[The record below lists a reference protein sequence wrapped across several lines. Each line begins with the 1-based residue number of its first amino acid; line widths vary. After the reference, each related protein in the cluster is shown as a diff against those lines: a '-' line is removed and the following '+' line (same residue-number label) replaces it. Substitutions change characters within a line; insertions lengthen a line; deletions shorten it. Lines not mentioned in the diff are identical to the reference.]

1 MRLSKYYSP
10 TMKDSPASADVASHK
25 LMLRAGMIK
34 QQSSGIYSWLPLGV
48 RVLKNIERI
57 IREEMDNS
65 GALEVIM
72 PCIQSAEL
80 WEESGRYDGYG
91 KEMLRIKDRHDNNL
105 LFGPTAEESISD
117 IIRKHVNS
125 HKDFPRTFYQIHW
138 KFRDEI
144 RPRFGVLRGRE
155 FLMKDA
161 YSFDLDESSSVE
173 TYDKVIDTYIKILKR
188 IGLKPVLLRADAGVI
203 GGTLSH
209 EFHVIAETGES
220 EIFYDSD
227 IEVEL
232 TKEDPDVHKLRNLYA
247 MADDMHKPGECDVS
261 KEKLKHKKSI
271 EVGHIFSYGTKY
283 SESMNVYFMDKTG
296 KQSRFFGGC
305 YGLGVSRLV
314 AAVIECFNDDNG
326 IIWPKSIAPF
336 HISLVNLHT
345 DNEEVSE
352 FCDRM
357 YRKLKSMG
365 LEVLYDDTSASVGN
379 KFAKH
384 DLLGSPYQI
393 IGSSKL
399 TKDNSFEIR
408 DRKTGD
414 KETSSFEE
422 AIKKIEEIFKN
433 EF

>member
-1 MRLSKYYSP
+1 MRLTKYYAP
-10 TMKDSPASADVASHK
+10 TMKDSPASAEVASHK

-48 RVLKNIERI
+48 RVLKNIEKI
-57 IREEMDNS
+57 IREEMDDS

-91 KEMLRIKDRHDNNL
+91 KEMLRIKDRHGNNL

-117 IIRKHVNS
+117 IVRKHINS

-161 YSFDLDESSSVE
+161 YSFDLNESSSVD
-173 TYDKVIDTYIKILKR
+173 TYDKIMDTYIKILKK
-188 IGLKPVLLRADAGVI
+188 IGLKPVPLRADTGVI

-227 IEVEL
+227 IELEL
-232 TKEDPDVHKLRNLYA
+232 NKKNPDVYKLRNLYA
-247 MADDMHKPGECDVS
+247 MADDMHKPEECDVP
-261 KEKLKHKKSI
+261 EDRLKRRKSI
-271 EVGHIFSYGTKY
+271 EVGHIFNYGKKY
-283 SESMNVYFMDKTG
+283 SESMNVCFMDNTG
-296 KQSRFFGGC
+296 KQAHFFGGC

-326 IIWPKSIAPF
+326 IIWPKSVAPF
-336 HISLVNLHT
+336 HVSLVNLHS
-345 DNEEVSE
+345 DNKDVSE
-352 FCDRM
+352 FCDKM
-357 YRKLKSMG
+357 YQKLQSMG
-365 LEVLYDDTSASVGN
+365 LEILYDDTSANAGN

-414 KETSSFEE
+414 KSASSFDET
-422 AIKKIEEIFKN
+422 IKKIEEIFKK
-433 EF
+433 